1 MDGGEGDGV
10 SQIVLEGVGAPA
22 EAKLD
27 DGGVDTCFVEKDA
40 CSDAKG
46 VRSSSGDVFR
56 EGDVVGL
63 ARNRLQGPCD
73 VVAIDNV
80 SGRVG
85 AVNCQN
91 VVR

>member
-1 MDGGEGDGV
+1 MDGGKGDGV

-27 DGGVDTCFVEKDA
+27 DGGVNACFVEKDA

-46 VRSSSGDVFR
+46 VRSPSGDVFG

-63 ARNRLQGPCD
+63 SCSRLQGPCD
-73 VVAIDNV
+73 VVAVDNA

-91 VVR
+91 VAR